1 MEKRR
6 EKTEFMF
13 WKEKAEEEVN
23 GKMNGMTRRI
33 YITNKL
39 EQ

>member
-1 MEKRR
+1 
-6 EKTEFMF
+6 MF
-13 WKEKAEEEVN
+13 WKEKAEEEEEEEVN
-23 GKMNGMTRRI
+23 EKMNGMTRRI